1 LEQELCRASDSQR
14 LFVAADRLLQLPKLS
29 VDIAD
34 LDQRRNFA
42 FGIPDF
48 PPDHQSLPVI
58 SEGLFEISEPI
69 VGGAEVIQHTALA
82 CTISHFAPDDQR
94 LLVTLDGRLELTGT
108 EQDGADVVDIDGRS
122 VAPVLSIDPSSN
134 RRRAPAILSRS
145 GREAR
150 GFHDAEL
157 RQSRPHDESSHRGEP
172 VAGASVV
179 ACEDESVPSQLFE

>member
-122 VAPVLSIDPSSN
+122 VAPVLSFDLKGRCVVCN
-134 RRRAPAILSRS
+134 RFLE
-145 GREAR
+145 GV
-150 GFHDAEL
+150 F
-157 RQSRPHDESSHRGEP
+157 
-172 VAGASVV
+172 
-179 ACEDESVPSQLFE
+179 LFEIVPPRRNAGRPERSRDAFAIRDR